1 MTSIFLRLG
10 PIIKGCGIKIE
21 INTPNF
27 SYSVYSYC
35 IELTQYASGMY
46 LIIQLQLR
54 FAKKLEFYKLLQSK
68 VASNIICFPFFHH
81 ELGFSLLWTVER
93 DMLSEMHFILMFF
106 DKLCS

>member
-1 MTSIFLRLG
+1 MKF
-10 PIIKGCGIKIE
+10 IKGIKIE

-27 SYSVYSYC
+27 SYSVYSYAMLVASTLLLFNC
-35 IELTQYASGMY
+35 NYA
-46 LIIQLQLR
+46 LQ
-54 FAKKLEFYKLLQSK
+54 KNLEFYKLLQFQ